1 MSDKLNEKFEELVTE
16 QKVIVED
23 DQSKMPTV
31 QATVIPGTGSEP
43 SQVSDAQTAKSTAAG
58 DQGKQPK
65 VDASQSYGQ
74 SAPSDLGGSSTT
86 PNEHDEDG
94 EPNPGAKAAAPV
106 GDKAAQ
112 SDGSAQTSN
121 ISDAGDMGT
130 QPTVGADVAYA
141 TKVGPEVTYPI
152 KPSFED
158 LDVSA
163 DVAALVEG
171 TELSEK
177 FAEKAKII
185 FESAVKAKIS
195 SEYDKLVEHFADELD
210 KQVNAAKAELSE
222 EVNGTVNYAI
232 GQWVEQNQV
241 AIDRGIR
248 NEITEDFIAGLK
260 GLFEEHYISI
270 PDEKVDVVEGMAESI
285 REMEARLDEQ
295 VKANVKLQNSLN
307 ETARKNILNTV
318 SEGLADTQKEK
329 LAALAEGLEFVSEES
344 FSKKVTT
351 IKEAYFK
358 ETAAPQSEVADE
370 TPVEG
375 ASDSEVS
382 PAMAQYLDAMNRWN
396 S

>member
-1 MSDKLNEKFEELVTE
+1 MSDKLNEKFDKFATE
-16 QKVIVED
+16 QKVIVETGD
-23 DQSKMPTV
+23 PMPTV
-31 QATVIPGTGSEP
+31 SANVIPGTGSEP
-43 SQVSDAQTAKSTAAG
+43 TQVSDAQTSSG
-58 DQGKQPK
+58 SGKDPAPK
-65 VDASQSYGQ
+65 VEPSQSYGQ
-74 SAPSDLGGSSTT
+74 SAPADLGGTSTT
-86 PNEHDEDG
+86 PNEDDDDG
-94 EPNPGAKAAAPV
+94 EDNPGAKAAAPV

-121 ISDAGDMGT
+121 ISDAGDMGK
-130 QPTVGADVAYA
+130 QPTVGADAAYG
-141 TKVGPEVTYPI
+141 TGTGSQITYPI
-152 KPSFED
+152 KPSYED
-158 LDVSA
+158 LDVSD
-163 DVAALVEG
+163 DVNALLEG
-171 TELSEK
+171 TELSKE
-177 FAEKAKII
+177 FAEKAKTI
-185 FESAVKAKIS
+185 FEAAIKAKLS
-195 SEYDKLVEHFADELD
+195 EEYDRLVEHFANELD
-210 KQVNAAKAELSE
+210 KEVATAKAELSE

-285 REMEARLDEQ
+285 REMEERLDEQ

-307 ETARKNILNTV
+307 ETARKNILNNV

-358 ETAAPQSEVADE
+358 EAAAPQSEVADE

-375 ASDSEVS
+375 ENAEVS
-382 PAMAQYLDAMNRWN
+382 PAMAQYLNALNHWKV
-396 S
+396 

>member
-58 DQGKQPK
+58 DQGTQPK

-74 SAPSDLGGSSTT
+74 SAPTDLGGSSTT

-307 ETARKNILNTV
+307 ETARKNILNNV

-375 ASDSEVS
+375 ADAEVT

>member
-1 MSDKLNEKFEELVTE
+1 MSDKLNEKFEEFVTE
-16 QKVIVED
+16 QKVIVENAAD
-23 DQSKMPTV
+23 PMPTV

-43 SQVSDAQTAKSTAAG
+43 TQVSDAQTSSG
-58 DQGKQPK
+58 SGKDPAPK
-65 VDASQSYGQ
+65 VDANQSYGQ
-74 SAPSDLGGSSTT
+74 SAPTDLGGTSTA
-86 PNEHDEDG
+86 PNEHDDDG
-94 EPNPGAKAAAPV
+94 EENPGAKAAAPV

-112 SDGSAQTSN
+112 SDGSAQTSSIN
-121 ISDAGDMGT
+121 DAGETGT
-130 QPTVGADVAYA
+130 QPTVGADVAYG
-141 TKVGPEVTYPI
+141 TKVGSAVTYPI

-158 LDVSA
+158 LDVS
-163 DVAALVEG
+163 DDIKALVEG

-177 FAEKAKII
+177 FAEKARII

-195 SEYDKLVEHFADELD
+195 AEYDRLVEHFADELD
-210 KQVNAAKAELSE
+210 KQVAAAKAELSE

-285 REMEARLDEQ
+285 REMEERLDEQ
-295 VKANVKLQNSLN
+295 VKANVKLQNRLN

-318 SEGLADTQKEK
+318 SEGLADTQKDK

-358 ETAAPQSEVADE
+358 EAAAPQSEVADE

-375 ASDSEVS
+375 ASDDVS

>member
-16 QKVIVED
+16 QKVIVEAGD
-23 DQSKMPTV
+23 PMPTV
-31 QATVIPGTGSEP
+31 SANVIPGTGSEP
-43 SQVSDAQTAKSTAAG
+43 SQVSDAQTSSG
-58 DQGKQPK
+58 SGKDPMPT
-65 VDASQSYGQ
+65 VSPSVAPAGQ
-74 SAPSDLGGSSTT
+74 SAPADLGGSSTT
-86 PNEHDEDG
+86 PHEHDEDG
-94 EPNPGAKAAAPV
+94 EENPGAKAAAPV

-112 SDGSAQTSN
+112 SDGSAQTSSIN
-121 ISDAGDMGT
+121 DAGDMGK
-130 QPTVGADVAYA
+130 QPTVGAEVAYG
-141 TKVGPEVTYPI
+141 TKVGGSVTYPI

-158 LDVSA
+158 LDVS
-163 DVAALVEG
+163 DDIKALVEG

-195 SEYDKLVEHFADELD
+195 AEYDKLVEHFAKELD
-210 KQVNAAKAELSE
+210 KEVAAAKAELSE

-307 ETARKNILNTV
+307 ETARKNILNNV

-375 ASDSEVS
+375 ASDEVT
-382 PAMAQYLDAMNRWN
+382 PAMAQYLDALNRWN

>member
-1 MSDKLNEKFEELVTE
+1 MSDKLNEKFEEFVTE
-16 QKVIVED
+16 QKVIVENAAD
-23 DQSKMPTV
+23 PMPTV

-43 SQVSDAQTAKSTAAG
+43 TQVSDAQTSSG
-58 DQGKQPK
+58 SGKDPAPK
-65 VDASQSYGQ
+65 VDANQSYGQ
-74 SAPSDLGGSSTT
+74 SAPTDLGGTSTA
-86 PNEHDEDG
+86 PNEHDDDG
-94 EPNPGAKAAAPV
+94 EENPGAKAAAPV

-112 SDGSAQTSN
+112 SDGSAQTSSIN
-121 ISDAGDMGT
+121 DAGETGT
-130 QPTVGADVAYA
+130 QPTVGADVAYG
-141 TKVGPEVTYPI
+141 TKVGSAVTYPI

-158 LDVSA
+158 LDVS
-163 DVAALVEG
+163 DDIKALVEG

-177 FAEKAKII
+177 FAEKARII

-195 SEYDKLVEHFADELD
+195 AEYDRLVEHFANELD
-210 KQVNAAKAELSE
+210 KQVEAAKAELSE

-285 REMEARLDEQ
+285 REMEERLDEQ

-307 ETARKNILNTV
+307 ETARKNILNNV

-358 ETAAPQSEVADE
+358 EAAAPQSEVADE

-375 ASDSEVS
+375 ENAEVT
-382 PAMAQYLDAMNRWN
+382 PAMAQYLNALNHWKV
-396 S
+396 

>member
-1 MSDKLNEKFEELVTE
+1 MSDKLNEKFEELVTA

-31 QATVIPGTGSEP
+31 QATVIPGTGSDP

-58 DQGKQPK
+58 DQGTQPK

-74 SAPSDLGGSSTT
+74 SAPTDLGGSSTT

-141 TKVGPEVTYPI
+141 TKTGPDVTYPI

-307 ETARKNILNTV
+307 ETARKNILNNV

-375 ASDSEVS
+375 ASDEVT